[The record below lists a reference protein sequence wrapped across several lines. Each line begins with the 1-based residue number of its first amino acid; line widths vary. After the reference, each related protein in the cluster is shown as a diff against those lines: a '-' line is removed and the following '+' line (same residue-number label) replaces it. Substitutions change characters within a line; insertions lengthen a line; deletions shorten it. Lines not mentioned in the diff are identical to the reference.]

1 MFPENVNNGHL
12 KSQKNFHFRDYN
24 AYVQLSEK
32 DLLEASQYKDKFDDS
47 MFPSIK
53 VNVNAC
59 PAPHLSVP
67 APRPI
72 RLFLT
77 NFLLFL
83 PQFSCSCSDSPVP
96 SPILLFL
103 PQFSCSCPNSP
114 VPALHFILLLLLSLD
129 SWFPE
134 YACISVYLSA
144 RNVIYSFLIYVS

>member
-12 KSQKNFHFRDYN
+12 KSQKKFHFRDYN

-59 PAPHLSVP
+59 PAPHSSVP

-77 NFLLFL
+77 HFLLFL
-83 PQFSCSCSDSPVP
+83 
-96 SPILLFL
+96 L
-103 PQFSCSCPNSP
+103 PFSCSCPNSL
-114 VPALHFILLLLLSLD
+114 VPALHFILLLLLSLG

-144 RNVIYSFLIYVS
+144 GNVIYSFLICVS